1 MKIFLHIGP
10 PKTGNNFLRTNVFLK
25 IIEANENIKF
35 NDPILFYLLRDLFV
49 AFHKKQNVK
58 IKKLKKKIFLRIKVL
73 DKKFKLLVLSYDF
86 LSMFFE
92 SNKNYSFKLYF
103 HYKIIKEIFPKSKI
117 IIVSRKIDEIASSL
131 YKHNLNRN
139 SKIYNFKTFKSYKN
153 KYLFIEKFRKE
164 YLYLLKI
171 NDLNIIKISFVELK
185 KNPSKVFRDLLKLIK
200 PKNIP
205 IFKKII
211 PQYNRGDSVIFM
223 QRFFFFRHLQ
233 FFDENSKYQISK
245 FFLLDRNYNLR
256 TLFKYRSKILEIFY
270 KFLNLISIKQNSIK
284 IYNLLFK

>member
-25 IIEANENIKF
+25 IIEANENIEF

-49 AFHKKQNVK
+49 AFHEKQNVK
-58 IKKLKKKIFLRIKVL
+58 IKKLKKKISLRIKVL
-73 DKKFKLLVLSYDF
+73 DKKFKLLILSYDF

-117 IIVSRKIDEIASSL
+117 IIVSRKIDEIAASL

-139 SKIYNFKTFKSYKN
+139 SKIYNFKTFKSYKK

-185 KNPSKVFRDLLKLIK
+185 KNPYKVFRDLLKFIK
-200 PKNIP
+200 PKNTP
-205 IFKKII
+205 IFEKII
-211 PQYNRGDSVIFM
+211 PQYNRGDSIIFM

-270 KFLNLISIKQNSIK
+270 NFLNLISIKQNLIK